1 MITSC
6 ICALYYVVEKLG
18 ISTKAM
24 ASSYPIV
31 PVVLRTAADI
41 GQVVRA
47 QCQSQ
52 GLRQTDLA
60 GIGNTGNRL
69 IVDIE
74 TGKPT
79 VQLQKVLDV
88 LELLGLE
95 VTVRSKASRSAM

>member
-1 MITSC
+1 MNLALCSSVWTSGD
-6 ICALYYVVEKLG
+6 V
-18 ISTKAM
+18 
-24 ASSYPIV
+24 
-31 PVVLRTAADI
+31 
-41 GQVVRA
+41 GQVVRT
-47 QCQSQ
+47 QRQSQ

-95 VTVRSKASRSAM
+95 VMVRSKASRSAL

>member
-1 MITSC
+1 VLDESQEI
-6 ICALYYVVEKLG
+6 
-18 ISTKAM
+18 
-24 ASSYPIV
+24 PIGNFDQ
-31 PVVLRTAADI
+31 PVVLRTATDV

-47 QCQSQ
+47 QRQFQ

-60 GIGNTGNRL
+60 GIGHTGNRL

-74 TGKPT
+74 KGKPT

-95 VTVRSKASRSAM
+95 VTVRSKASRSML

>member
-1 MITSC
+1 MLNEPNKI
-6 ICALYYVVEKLG
+6 
-18 ISTKAM
+18 
-24 ASSYPIV
+24 PIGNFDQ

-47 QCQSQ
+47 QRQSQ
-52 GLRQTDLA
+52 GLRQMDLA

-74 TGKPT
+74 KGKPT

-95 VTVRSKASRSAM
+95 VTVRSKASRSVL

>member
-1 MITSC
+1 MMLNEPQKI
-6 ICALYYVVEKLG
+6 
-18 ISTKAM
+18 
-24 ASSYPIV
+24 PIGNLDQ
-31 PVVLRTAADI
+31 PVVLRTATDI

-47 QCQSQ
+47 QRQSQ

-74 TGKPT
+74 KGKPT

-95 VTVRSKASRSAM
+95 VTVQSKASRSVL

>member
-1 MITSC
+1 M
-6 ICALYYVVEKLG
+6 
-18 ISTKAM
+18 
-24 ASSYPIV
+24 
-31 PVVLRTAADI
+31 LRTAADI

-47 QCQSQ
+47 QRQSQ
-52 GLRQTDLA
+52 GLRQIDLA

-74 TGKPT
+74 KGKPT

-95 VTVRSKASRSAM
+95 VTVRSKASRSAL

>member
-1 MITSC
+1 MLDDSQ
-6 ICALYYVVEKLG
+6 KF
-18 ISTKAM
+18 
-24 ASSYPIV
+24 PIGNFEDLDQ
-31 PVVLRTAADI
+31 PVVLRTATDI

-47 QCQSQ
+47 QRQSQ
-52 GLRQTDLA
+52 GLRQIDLA

-74 TGKPT
+74 KGKPT

-95 VTVRSKASRSAM
+95 LTVRSKASRSVL

>member
-1 MITSC
+1 MLNEVQEIPSGHFD
-6 ICALYYVVEKLG
+6 LP
-18 ISTKAM
+18 M
-24 ASSYPIV
+24 
-31 PVVLRTAADI
+31 VLRTAADV

-47 QCQSQ
+47 QRQSQ
-52 GLRQTDLA
+52 GLRQMDLA

-74 TGKPT
+74 KGKPT

-95 VTVRSKASRSAM
+95 LTVRLKASGAVL